1 VIIWQD
7 LARFDKSPAMRGV
20 WRRTWARICPGV
32 SICIGME
39 LVR

>member
-7 LARFDKSPAMRGV
+7 LVRFDRTRTMPGV

-32 SICIGME
+32 SICIGIE